1 MSNEKYISD
10 EEINIIEKIQIDKE
24 IEKKINKRNEVIINN
39 KLLSKAMENV
49 ICDLKAGEYIE
60 EYIIGVDYKVEKV
73 RMMGAGVGLFTS
85 HPIFGWSEKL
95 VLIRSNKRLLIMEV
109 GQYFSYIKHYE
120 VKKEITIHKDKE
132 SIYFV
137 VNTLDGKEK
146 ALQSFLDEREELID
160 KIADENIKVNYSNER
175 FNCEEKEILK
185 KESILLGIIFA
196 IIMIAWII
204 KQVQMFL

>member
-1 MSNEKYISD
+1 MKALRYFIDNYSKFILKTISYIL
-10 EEINIIEKIQIDKE
+10 
-24 IEKKINKRNEVIINN
+24 NN
-39 KLLSKAMENV
+39 SYEAQF
-49 ICDLKAGEYIE
+49 IE
-60 EYIIGVDYKVEKV
+60 ECYDDVIMIILKKCNSYEYNASFKTWIGTIAKNKALDYK
-73 RMMGAGVGLFTS
+73 RR
-85 HPIFGWSEKL
+85 I
-95 VLIRSNKRLLIMEV
+95 
-109 GQYFSYIKHYE
+109 
-120 VKKEITIHKDKE
+120 KKEITIHKDKE